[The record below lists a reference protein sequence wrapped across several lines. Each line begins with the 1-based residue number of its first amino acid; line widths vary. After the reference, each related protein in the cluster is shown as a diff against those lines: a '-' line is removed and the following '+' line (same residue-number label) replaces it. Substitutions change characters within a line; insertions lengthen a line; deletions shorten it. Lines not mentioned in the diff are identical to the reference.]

1 MITGGVLR
9 VKWTL
14 HEIKNAYHSIG
25 GKKTDLLSLTLAK

>member
-25 GKKTDLLSLTLAK
+25 GKTDLLSLTLAK